1 MAGGTQ
7 PDRTETVTPPTIL
20 RNDVLAACCRAA
32 GTAAIAAQTLGLVA
46 CGDDK
51 PSVPFAMTS
60 APSATA
66 AETAAGPSP
75 AGSAS
80 AFALE
85 KGTAPPGDGRSFPI
99 GDAVARPR
107 SGRVFKSGLV
117 LDADGDGSLDLIAWT
132 ETKEGGSGE
141 LSYFHGT
148 DGGAAETSL
157 AKLPK
162 ELDLGRCSHEP
173 ALARVSSSLV
183 MARITADCGDSGRE
197 TKETWLAFARVT
209 GGAPEVRL
217 EARAKSPL
225 SLDARPPRAAQGGH
239 DVELV
244 ARLDGTKLE
253 APLQLFDKPAGFAWD
268 PTEPETSLVRA
279 GATLVA
285 RATKKDP
292 NVPRDAEQ
300 FLAFAGALCTDLGD
314 SALTINAGPVQC
326 GDGRFVAD
334 AVHAVGLSALAA
346 NDPQGAANALDMLA
360 RVPAS
365 AARRKE
371 LEAKLGASAK
381 TVPAAAVQRLV
392 TAVTKKAAP
401 LSPLAWTDAGRLLVE
416 TDDGVVEVDAS
427 TGAETKSEA
436 IAWPRGI
443 AWRSGDATIEI
454 LGAERR
460 CEPPGRVVVATAKGS
475 TITATLP
482 SITAL
487 LPGEARRTSCRP
499 GPLPL
504 APLTVDTQG
513 SSVAVGG
520 EVFRIAY
527 ADAGLTATRTTA
539 PGADGPP
546 SLPGSARSADG
557 KAAVLMLGDALLI
570 LREGAIERWTGPD
583 VGGLSACVVKSTGD
597 RVACLAARPHASTDK
612 AAVVIVAPK

>member
-1 MAGGTQ
+1 
-7 PDRTETVTPPTIL
+7 
-20 RNDVLAACCRAA
+20 
-32 GTAAIAAQTLGLVA
+32 
-46 CGDDK
+46 
-51 PSVPFAMTS
+51 MTS
-60 APSATA
+60 APQATPTESASGALA
-66 AETAAGPSP
+66 AT
-75 AGSAS
+75 SAS
-80 AFALE
+80 AFSLE
-85 KGTAPPGDGRSFPI
+85 KGAAPPGDGRSFPI
-99 GDAVARPR
+99 GDAVAHPR
-107 SGRVFKSGLV
+107 GGRVFKSGLV
-117 LDADGDGSLDLIAWT
+117 LDADADGALDLVAWT
-132 ETKEGGSGE
+132 ETKEGGAGE

-148 DGGAAETSL
+148 DGGAAETSI

-162 ELDLGRCSHEP
+162 DLDLGRCSHEP
-173 ALARVSSSLV
+173 TLARVSPTLV
-183 MARITADCGDSGRE
+183 MLKVTAECGERSHE
-197 TKETWLAFARVT
+197 TKETWLAFTRVT

-225 SLDARPPRAAQGGH
+225 SLDARPPRAGAETH

-253 APLQLFDKPAGFAWD
+253 APLYLHDKPAGFAWD

-285 RATKKDP
+285 RASKKDAA
-292 NVPRDAEQ
+292 VPHDAEQ

-334 AVHAVGLSALAA
+334 AIHAVGLSALAA
-346 NDPQGAANALDMLA
+346 NDPQGAANALDMLS

-365 AARRKE
+365 DARRKE

-381 TVPAAAVQRLV
+381 SVPATIVQKLA
-392 TAVTKKAAP
+392 TAVTRTPAP
-401 LSPLAWTDAGRLLVE
+401 LSPLAWTESGRLMVE
-416 TDDGVVEVDAS
+416 TDAGVVEVDAS

-443 AWRSGDATIEI
+443 AWRSGDATVEI

-475 TITATLP
+475 TITTTLP

-487 LPGEARRTSCRP
+487 LPSEARRTSCKA

-504 APLTVDTQG
+504 APLTVDPQG
-513 SSVAVGG
+513 AFVAVGG
-520 EVFRIAY
+520 EVFRVGY
-527 ADAGLTATRTTA
+527 ADSGLTAARAAA
-539 PGADGPP
+539 PGADAPP

-557 KAAVLMLGDALLI
+557 KAAVLMLGDALLV
-570 LREGAIERWTGPD
+570 LKGGAIERWTGPD
-583 VGGLSACVVKSTGD
+583 VGGLSGCVVKSSGD
-597 RVACLAARPHASTDK
+597 RVACLAARAAHAATGK